1 MRKIGIIADAV
12 SGLSAEEYV
21 KTIASLGFETSF
33 TGMGSER
40 YHLEMA
46 ELFQKY
52 GIEYETVH
60 APFGGINNMWKVG
73 EDGDAMCRQLTDCV
87 DRCALVGVPTAVVH
101 LSSGIKAPSITDIGR
116 ERFAAL
122 VAHAKEKGVCIAFEN
137 QRKLANIAWAFEAFE
152 DEEHVRFC
160 WDCGHEA
167 CFSPGREYMPLFG
180 DKLVCLHLHD
190 NYAVFNGDSHL
201 IPFDGKIDFCK
212 VADYI
217 NSYGFEGSIMLEV
230 FKGDHEI
237 YGDLSVYGY
246 LERARD
252 AAIRLRDLAEA
263 RR

>member
-12 SGLSAEEYV
+12 GGLSAEEYV

-40 YHLEMA
+40 YHFEMA

-60 APFGGINNMWKVG
+60 APFGRINDIWKAG

-87 DRCALVGVPTAVVH
+87 DRCALVGVPVAVVH

-122 VAHAKEKGVCIAFEN
+122 VAHAKDKGVCIAFEN
-137 QRKLANIAWAFEAFE
+137 QRKLANIAWAFEYFA
-152 DEEHVRFC
+152 DAPNVGFC

-167 CFSPGREYMPLFG
+167 CFAGGREYMPLFG
-180 DKLVCLHLHD
+180 DKLICTHLHD
-190 NYAVFNGDSHL
+190 NSGRPDDDQHL
-201 IPFDGKIDFCK
+201 LPFDGSIDFGR
-212 VADYI
+212 VA
-217 NSYGFEGSIMLEV
+217 
-230 FKGDHEI
+230 K
-237 YGDLSVYGY
+237 
-246 LERARD
+246 
-252 AAIRLRDLAEA
+252 RLRESKYQGTLTLEIFDVNNHNYDFITPQAFLEKAA
-263 RR
+263 MVAKRLRRMVDGF